1 VKLTKWH
8 GFALAFVTLIGL
20 CAVTWPM
27 PLVALIGLSDP
38 KLATNDE
45 VVVLI
50 EAAQKT
56 RPQQEDH
63 FDLSQTK
70 LGAFRTLEDLDQFL
84 TRKSSFENIDY
95 LYHQEGREEA
105 LEALKQTTSTGIV
118 PTSNWYGVT
127 VEKPCE
133 RHYNVSAWRDPGKV
147 ALQVFGSV
155 WEDCSLPSSAPVP
168 MPKSPKKD

>member
-1 VKLTKWH
+1 MRLTKRH
-8 GFALAFVTLIGL
+8 CFALAFVALIGS

-27 PLVALIGLSDP
+27 PLVALIGLSEP
-38 KLATNDE
+38 RLATKDE

-56 RPQQEDH
+56 RTQQKDH

-84 TRKSSFENIDY
+84 TRKSNFENIDY
-95 LYHQEGREEA
+95 LYHEEGREEV

-118 PTSNWYGVT
+118 PASNWHGFT
-127 VEKPCE
+127 VEKPCN
-133 RHYNVSAWRDPGKV
+133 RHYNVSSWRDPSKV

-155 WEDCSLPSSAPVP
+155 WEDCSVPYSGPVP
-168 MPKSPKKD
+168 MLKSPNKD